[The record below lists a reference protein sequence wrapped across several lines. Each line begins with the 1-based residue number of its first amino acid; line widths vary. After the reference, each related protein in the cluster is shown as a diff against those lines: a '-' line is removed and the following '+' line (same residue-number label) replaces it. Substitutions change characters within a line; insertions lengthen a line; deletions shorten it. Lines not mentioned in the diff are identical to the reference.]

1 MSNNT
6 YNPGSVAAS
15 YISSAIERLSALP
28 VVFNLPD
35 DSTATI
41 MADLEKAMQILSE
54 EDLPEMEYDEFMELI
69 GEDAESSFDP
79 FDSFDEQ
86 SQQHD
91 LMIWADEYDDGDD
104 NSAEIDEMRREMM
117 RLQDE
122 LRTLKDA
129 QRMGGQTQFE
139 ESKAE
144 QYEAALTSRIAQREE
159 ALRLRQQGI
168 VPTQPTPEPLSAS
181 GVLPNPMA
189 AQGFPIP
196 DGQGTMAGTD
206 YAAQQLALQQQQQQQ
221 QTAQQALMQQQAAQ
235 FAAQQAAARQAAQQG
250 GQQTPLMSAGGQ
262 QRVEMNPLEDARA
275 KREHQKLMTEQQKKR
290 AAARGANAAVMP
302 SAEPVQKQT
311 RNVPDT
317 YELDIDPATVA
328 LDLNIDHVPFSAAE
342 FDIRDAGVQ
351 SSMYI
356 ECWNKSIGEWDVGT
370 LLSEEALDVCEFQIT
385 GNLVDGSGVLVSW
398 NADNKIIMAQVSA
411 NHKVGVLTEAT
422 VGTQRQRY
430 VKTGRPDVNSILE
443 EAPAYSAA
451 EALSYLSELEI
462 STISF
467 DIIYNENNYT
477 LYFSDHSADVEA
489 SWVQDSSI
497 TANELAYLV
506 LHISGV
512 LAEYAVPKGAD
523 KVVWNQERQNQT
535 RAGWYHMNKTKYSAD
550 VNKARTGAKM
560 ILNLSTIT
568 VSEEGILTV
577 KQFSNE

>member
-15 YISSAIERLSALP
+15 YISSAIERLSALS

-54 EDLPEMEYDEFMELI
+54 EDLPEMGYDEFMELI

-86 SQQHD
+86 PQPHD

-104 NSAEIDEMRREMM
+104 NSAEIDEMRRDMM

-139 ESKAE
+139 EGKAE
-144 QYEAALTSRIAQREE
+144 QYKAALTSRIAQHEE
-159 ALRLRQQGI
+159 ALRLRQLDI
-168 VPTQPTPEPLSAS
+168 VPAHPIPDPLSAS
-181 GVLPNPMA
+181 GVMPNPMVT
-189 AQGFPIP
+189 QGFPIP
-196 DGQGTMAGTD
+196 DEQGAMVGAD
-206 YAAQQLALQQQQQQQ
+206 YAAQQITMQQQHQA
-221 QTAQQALMQQQAAQ
+221 AQQALMQQQAAQ
-235 FAAQQAAARQAAQQG
+235 FAAQQAAARQAAQQ
-250 GQQTPLMSAGGQ
+250 GGQ

-560 ILNLSTIT
+560 VLNLSTIT

-577 KQFSNE
+577 KQFSSE